1 MADSRDRIID
11 LVEVVDNFFK
21 PRKTMGEVM
30 DEVAMERDRKFLQ
43 RLYGSGT
50 GLSENML
57 VKHKDNNIAE
67 IHFRSPIKVMWIDK
81 EVALDIF
88 WEKGKWTDSE
98 GKERIK
104 SKYCGHCSVCG
115 SWSEYLTN
123 FCGNCGA
130 DRKSVV

>member
-1 MADSRDRIID
+1 M
-11 LVEVVDNFFK
+11 V
-21 PRKTMGEVM
+21 
-30 DEVAMERDRKFLQ
+30 

-50 GLSENML
+50 GLSEDML

-67 IHFRSPIKVMWIDK
+67 IHFRSPIKVMWINK

-88 WEKGKWTDSE
+88 REKGKWTDSE

-115 SWSEYLTN
+115 GWSEYLTD

-130 DRKSVV
+130 DMRGKE